1 MYVSVIRRT
10 QLDSILPVISSFCA
24 RKHKRVNGENM
35 PVACA
40 VCKRAAI
47 LKRPK
52 TVIYGFIVRTDTTG
66 LL

>member
-1 MYVSVIRRT
+1 M
-10 QLDSILPVISSFCA
+10 
-24 RKHKRVNGENM
+24 NGENM

-66 LL
+66 LLYFKQMILLVVTSFRGFYNAADLI

>member
-1 MYVSVIRRT
+1 M
-10 QLDSILPVISSFCA
+10 
-24 RKHKRVNGENM
+24 NGENM

-66 LL
+66 LLCFKQMILLVVTSFRGFYNAADLI